1 MNWLLE
7 GFANL
12 MNINSLLICLGAA
25 FVGTMVGVLPGL
37 GPGASVALLFPFTMF
52 MTPANALIAVGGIYY
67 GAMFGGS
74 ITSIL
79 LNVPGEVASICT
91 AIDGHPLAVQGRG
104 AQAIAICILSSFFG
118 GMLSLASLAFMG
130 VAISKLAFMFGP
142 FEYFALMMFSICC
155 AAGLGKGSLIK
166 GFSSAALGIL
176 LAMIGVDTETAI
188 FRFTYGQSA
197 LFSGIQVIAMVV
209 GIFGISEVMLGIQ
222 ENAKSISTGI
232 KYKTK
237 WPSKREF
244 TLSIPAAIKGAL
256 IGSFGGMLPGITP
269 SSCTFLTY
277 SIIKRTGKEKEK
289 FGKGAIEGCAAVE
302 AANNAAA
309 VSGFIPLLTLGV
321 PTTSLMAMIMS
332 IMMIKGVIP
341 GPTMFST
348 NISITGVVIAGFA
361 LGNVICLILN
371 LPLAGMWAKVAE
383 LPYKWLAPVIVFL
396 CVLGTIVINN
406 SYVDLW
412 VMVIFALIGVIAKKT
427 GFCTPALIMGLIL
440 GSKLELYFRQCVVI
454 GWDQLLVKPIALVII
469 ALMVVIVI
477 VFQRSMKK
485 TKED

>member
-1 MNWLLE
+1 MDWLIE
-7 GFANL
+7 GFRNL
-12 MNINSLLICLGAA
+12 LNFNSLLICLGSA

-37 GPGASVALLFPFTMF
+37 GPGASVALLFPFVMY
-52 MTPANALIAVGGIYY
+52 MTPPNALIAVGGIYY

-104 AQAIAICILSSFFG
+104 AQAIAVCMLSSFFG
-118 GMLSLASLAFMG
+118 GMLSLVVLAVCG
-130 VAISKLAFMFGP
+130 VAISKLAFMFGS
-142 FEYFALMMFSICC
+142 FEYFALMLFSICC
-155 AAGLGKGSLIK
+155 AAGLGKGSLLK
-166 GFSSAALGIL
+166 GFSSAALGML
-176 LAMIGVDTETAI
+176 LAMVGVDTETAV
-188 FRFTYGQSA
+188 FRFTYNQIS
-197 LFSGIQVIAMVV
+197 LYSGIQVIAMVV
-209 GIFGISEVMLGIQ
+209 GIFGVSEVMLGIK

-232 KYKTK
+232 KYKTTL
-237 WPSKREF
+237 PSRQEIK
-244 TLSIPAAIKGAL
+244 LAIPAAVKGAV
-256 IGSFGGMLPGITP
+256 IGGFGGMLPGITP

-341 GPTMFST
+341 GPTMFSSD
-348 NISITGVVIAGFA
+348 IGVTGVVIAGFI
-361 LGNVICLILN
+361 LGNIICLILN
-371 LPLAGMWAKVAE
+371 LPLAGIWAKVAE
-383 LPYKWLAPVIVFL
+383 LPYKWLAPVIIFL
-396 CVLGTIVINN
+396 CVLGTTVINN
-406 SYVDLW
+406 SFVDLW
-412 VMVIFALIGVIAKKT
+412 VMVIFALIGIIAKKT

-440 GSKLELYFRQCVVI
+440 GSKLELYFRQCVVL
-454 GWDQLLVKPIALVII
+454 GWDKLITKPIALVII
-469 ALMVVIVI
+469 ALMGLIVV
-477 VFQRSMKK
+477 VFSKSMKK
-485 TKED
+485 AKED